1 MPSKPVSFGYVLN
14 EVKLGGS
21 SLDPEKL
28 NYPGAS
34 GWAAGYAGEG
44 WANGGMFGVTF
55 YAILFG
61 LLSGVCSKMYYLLF
75 KRMTPLSVLFALLF
89 FGFACGTVR
98 GDLLAGFALN
108 FYPLLILTLL
118 FAFMAWTRK
127 RLVIASNVK

>member
-1 MPSKPVSFGYVLN
+1 M
-14 EVKLGGS
+14 
-21 SLDPEKL
+21 DPEKL
-28 NYPGAS
+28 NYPSAVN
-34 GWAAGYAGEG
+34 WAAGYAGEG

-55 YAILFG
+55 YAVIFG

-89 FGFACGTVR
+89 FGFSSGTVR

-118 FAFMAWTRK
+118 FAFIKWTRK